1 MGTAAM
7 NTEIN
12 AAGAQVVTDAN
23 VCNACKLAL
32 LLGTGVLSGA
42 VDAGHSQCEGS
53 DEMPC
58 ACGCDYSRGAA
69 CKECQRKG
77 MNLDHHGQCVDRR
90 DCSNAILA
98 AFAAKRAERAARA
111 AAAPEKRRSGGS
123 TAQKRPC
130 TCGCGETTGG
140 GLYRPG
146 HDARHVSQLVRRV
159 KAGESSL
166 DDARREVAHS
176 DKLVAKLEKAVGA

>member
-1 MGTAAM
+1 M

-12 AAGAQVVTDAN
+12 VAGTPVVTDAD
-23 VCNACKLAL
+23 VCTACKLARML
-32 LLGTGVLSGA
+32 ETGVLSGA
-42 VDAGHSQCEGS
+42 VDAGHSSCEGE
-53 DEMPC
+53 DARPC
-58 ACGCDYSRGAA
+58 HCGCDYSRGAA

-77 MNLDHHGQCVDRR
+77 MDLDDHGQCRDRR

-98 AFAAKRAERAARA
+98 AFAAKRAERAQRVA
-111 AAAPEKRRSGGS
+111 AEPERRRSGGS
-123 TAQKRPC
+123 TGQKRPC

-146 HDARHVSQLVRRV
+146 HDARHVSALTKRV
-159 KAGESSL
+159 KANELTL
-166 DDARREVAHS
+166 DQARSEVAHS

>member
-1 MGTAAM
+1 ML
-7 NTEIN
+7 E
-12 AAGAQVVTDAN
+12 
-23 VCNACKLAL
+23 
-32 LLGTGVLSGA
+32 TGVFSSA
-42 VDAGHSQCEGS
+42 VDAGHSSCEGEES
-53 DEMPC
+53 RPC
-58 ACGCDYSRGAA
+58 GCGCDYSRGAA

-77 MNLDHHGQCVDRR
+77 RDLDDHGQCRDRR

-98 AFAAKRAERAARA
+98 AHAALRSERAARA
-111 AAAPEKRRSGGS
+111 AATPEKRHGGAS

-146 HDARHVSQLVRRV
+146 HDARHVSRLVKQV
-159 KAGESSL
+159 KSSELTL
-166 DDARREVAHS
+166 DAARSEVAHS